1 MPGLAVQCSGDDE
14 GVAGLDAL
22 EKTVQELRAGRS
34 VLYYAPGPRCDE
46 AMRLLV
52 ARLQE
57 EKQRVRWGHGLR
69 EIAHVSGAYVRFVPT
84 LASIR
89 GATAHVVVM
98 DHGRM
103 PSDDELDCLRVS
115 TNGRADGEVFIAC

>member
-1 MPGLAVQCSGDDE
+1 M
-14 GVAGLDAL
+14 DAL
-22 EKTVQELRAGRS
+22 EKAVQELRAGRT

-52 ARLQE
+52 ARLHGE
-57 EKQRVRWGHGLR
+57 TRRIRWGHGMR
-69 EIAHVSGAYVRFVPT
+69 EIVHESGAFVRFFRT
-84 LASIR
+84 IASLR

-103 PSDDELDCLRVS
+103 PSDDELDCLRVA
-115 TNGRADGEVFIAC
+115 TNGRDDGEVFVSC